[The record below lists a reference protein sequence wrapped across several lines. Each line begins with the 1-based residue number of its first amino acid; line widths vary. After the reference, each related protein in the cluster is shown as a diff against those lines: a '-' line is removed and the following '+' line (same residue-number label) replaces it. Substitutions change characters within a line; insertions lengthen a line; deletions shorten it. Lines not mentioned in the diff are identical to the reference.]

1 MNLVLL
7 RRQAR
12 RVVLP
17 KADRRARH
25 IMEVLRRTAPG
36 PGDAGTPQQ
45 PIAVGVVGGPVGE
58 AVLHAVG
65 DDSIT
70 LVCDWAPKV
79 SVPQLL
85 PVDVLVGLARPETCR
100 KVLRELSALGVRSVT
115 FVLCKLSERSYSTS
129 KLWRDG
135 EWVRHLSLGA
145 EQAFRTRLPAVHHCS
160 SLRRAL
166 AGLGAASP
174 LLARSAPAPL
184 PFAGPTKD
192 PWPATRF
199 YCHDTGD
206 GSTPSLFSASLPA
219 CPGDAAIAFGPERGW
234 SDGELHL
241 FETAGW
247 TAAHMVRALAHASF
261 FGAFSLTNSCA
272 AFQGPQI
279 FRTETAS
286 VVGSCVLAGR
296 VGLLDAGFEE
306 RRRHLRECIEPD

>member
-115 FVLCKLSERSYSTS
+115 FVLCTLSERSYSTS

-174 LLARSAPAPL
+174 LLARSTPAPLRPL
-184 PFAGPTKD
+184 PFAGLNND

-219 CPGDAAIAFGPERGW
+219 SPGDAAIAFGPERGW
-234 SDGELHL
+234 SEEELNL
-241 FETAGW
+241 FEKAGW
-247 TAAHMVRALAHASF
+247 TAAHMVRALAHASLC
-261 FGAFSLTNSCA
+261 GAFSLTSLLSL
-272 AFQGPQI
+272 GPADLSD
-279 FRTETAS
+279 RD
-286 VVGSCVLAGR
+286 G
-296 VGLLDAGFEE
+296 
-306 RRRHLRECIEPD
+306 

>member
-1 MNLVLL
+1 
-7 RRQAR
+7 
-12 RVVLP
+12 
-17 KADRRARH
+17 
-25 IMEVLRRTAPG
+25 MEVLRRTAPG

-100 KVLRELSALGVRSVT
+100 KVLRELSTLGVRSVT
-115 FVLCKLSERSYSTS
+115 FVLCTLSERSYSTS

-166 AGLGAASP
+166 AGLGAGGGSP
-174 LLARSAPAPL
+174 KKSRSPRSQRPSARAPWRCMLRHPLRIRRRSRCRAPPSARSSGCTTL
-184 PFAGPTKD
+184 MG
-192 PWPATRF
+192 
-199 YCHDTGD
+199 
-206 GSTPSLFSASLPA
+206 
-219 CPGDAAIAFGPERGW
+219 
-234 SDGELHL
+234 GE
-241 FETAGW
+241 
-247 TAAHMVRALAHASF
+247 
-261 FGAFSLTNSCA
+261 
-272 AFQGPQI
+272 
-279 FRTETAS
+279 
-286 VVGSCVLAGR
+286 
-296 VGLLDAGFEE
+296 
-306 RRRHLRECIEPD
+306 